1 MSMDAAAAR
10 ALFAS
15 ARVARLATIGPEGR
29 PRLVPITFALDGDT
43 IYTAVDQ
50 KPKVTTRLQRLRN
63 VAADPRVSVLADHY
77 DDEDWS
83 ALWWVRADGFATVV
97 DEVTGEEPLLLELR
111 DKYRFNYGMQSMTGP
126 AIVVDVERW
135 SGWDASDST

>member
-1 MSMDAAAAR
+1 MDAAAAR

-83 ALWWVRADGFATVV
+83 SLWWVRADGAARVV
-97 DEVTGEEPLLLELR
+97 TPGDPEHELAVTLVSARYRHYRAQAPL
-111 DKYRFNYGMQSMTGP
+111 GP
-126 AIVVDVERW
+126 AIAIGVSSW
-135 SGWDASDST
+135 TGWRAT

>member
-1 MSMDAAAAR
+1 MDAAAAR

-15 ARVARLATIGPEGR
+15 ARVARLATIGPQGR
-29 PRLVPITFALDGDT
+29 PHLVPITFALDGDT

-83 ALWWVRADGFATVV
+83 SLWWVRGDGAARVV
-97 DEVTGEEPLLLELR
+97 APGDPEHELAVDAGERQVPALPR
-111 DKYRFNYGMQSMTGP
+111 ASAAGP
-126 AIVVDVERW
+126 GDRHRRLQLDRLA
-135 SGWDASDST
+135 GH